1 MSKNCVICGSVLHNG
16 ICPYCHEE
24 YLIEEQYIEEN
35 MIVPQNIFNEAR
47 EQEKKIRKNRD
58 EIRKRIEEE
67 L

>member
-1 MSKNCVICGSVLHNG
+1 
-16 ICPYCHEE
+16 
-24 YLIEEQYIEEN
+24 